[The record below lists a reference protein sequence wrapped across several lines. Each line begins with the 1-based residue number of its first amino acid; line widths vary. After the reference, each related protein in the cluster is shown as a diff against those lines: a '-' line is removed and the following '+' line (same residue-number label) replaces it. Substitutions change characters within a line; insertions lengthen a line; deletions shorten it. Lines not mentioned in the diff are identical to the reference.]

1 MMNFSLWKRW
11 ETIIFLTESKK
22 RFYRLS
28 IESVFNPTLPQLL
41 QSLNF
46 YISFLHLKIDTFHIR
61 EKIYIKLK
69 YMSGI

>member
-11 ETIIFLTESKK
+11 ETIIFLSESKK
-22 RFYRLS
+22 RFYILS
-28 IESVFNPTLPQLL
+28 IESVFNPTVPKLL
-41 QSLNF
+41 QSFSF
-46 YISFLHLKIDTFHIR
+46 YISFLHLKIATFHIR